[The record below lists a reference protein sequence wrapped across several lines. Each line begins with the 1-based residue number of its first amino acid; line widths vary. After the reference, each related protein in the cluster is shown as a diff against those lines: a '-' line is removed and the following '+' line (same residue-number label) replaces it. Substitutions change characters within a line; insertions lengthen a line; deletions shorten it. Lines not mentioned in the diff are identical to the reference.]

1 MNKTKIVVIHDDIKE
16 NDPLIIE
23 LYLKYGKDS
32 VILKEKSKEGL
43 DYVLT
48 HLSQKM
54 IVILDLNFK
63 SGEANGV
70 AVFEDIRKK
79 TSLVYILIWTASM
92 LENIDRE
99 DLKKMINNDALGLLS
114 NTDDI
119 ENILSMVDFAA
130 HQLEVRVS
138 SALEDWITSQP
149 EKDRNV
155 PYITSREGKTYS
167 LNQILEEIRLQTPF
181 GMETEKSILLL
192 AIDLL
197 DQNHSEDGNV

>member
-32 VILKEKSKEGL
+32 VILKEKSKDGL
-43 DYVLT
+43 DYVLS

-130 HQLEVRVS
+130 HQLEVRVA

-149 EKDRNV
+149 EKDRNA

-197 DQNHSEDGNV
+197 DQNHSEDGKV